1 MRLFIAINFD
11 ESTKKAIQQISHKVK
26 KHTVQGRFVK
36 EQHLHLTLEFL
47 GDIPPAQLD
56 KIKSAMNQVVAEKF
70 IMILKGIG
78 FFKGRDGHIYWIGI
92 EENRHLIDLQK
103 QLHEALESQGFK
115 LDNRPYKPHIT
126 IGRRVKIKDNSLPEK
141 LLTNINEIT
150 VDVDKI
156 DLMKSEHINGELVY
170 SIQYSRKL

>member
-11 ESTKKAIQQISHKVK
+11 ESTKKAIQQISHEVK
-26 KHTVQGRFVK
+26 KHAVQGRFVK

-56 KIKSAMNQVVAEKF
+56 KIKSAMNQVLAEKF